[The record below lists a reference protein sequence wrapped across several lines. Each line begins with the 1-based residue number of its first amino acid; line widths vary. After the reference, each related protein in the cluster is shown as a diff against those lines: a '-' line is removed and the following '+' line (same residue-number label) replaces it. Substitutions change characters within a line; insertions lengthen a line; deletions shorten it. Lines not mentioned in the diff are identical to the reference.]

1 MTMIYA
7 LDEINRNSSILP
19 NISLGYMIYDSCF
32 NMHKTLTAALSFL
45 GQKFSKDLE
54 EDCPIP
60 AVIGESGSQHSSTI
74 ARFFA
79 LFLIPQVRLFIE
91 IFLFY
96 FLIIVNYD
104 LIHIIVEPCDSS
116 PLRDRAKSDI

>member
-7 LDEINRNSSILP
+7 VDEINQNSSILP

-45 GQKFSKDLE
+45 GQKFSEDLKE
-54 EDCPIP
+54 VCPIH
-60 AVIGESGSQHSSTI
+60 AVVGESGSQHTLTI

-79 LFLIPQVRLFIE
+79 LFLMPQVRLY
-91 IFLFY
+91 L
-96 FLIIVNYD
+96 
-104 LIHIIVEPCDSS
+104 S
-116 PLRDRAKSDI
+116 K